1 MIGEKIYSFFIERRG
16 WIPAGFFL
24 LCFFVLWFLPKITAI
39 LLAAFF
45 TAYAVSPVVA
55 FLNTRLRMH
64 RALAT
69 AIVMLMGILFVTAIL
84 FVVLP
89 ALFSQ
94 LAEAGKK
101 LPALLVSMLNWLYE
115 QAYQYGIDL
124 NEYQNLTEEA
134 LFERVGTLLPVFDSL
149 PQFVS
154 TVFQKTFSFFSFLFY
169 LLIYAVV
176 FFFMSMRLPQ
186 LYRAIVGLFPPSR
199 KAEFH
204 EWVEKFDHVLSGF
217 IRGQITVCLVL
228 GTLYAVC
235 LTLVGLPSGGSLG
248 VIIGFFCLVPYVGI
262 ITGFTVSL
270 LLALSAG
277 GWALALKVFLVFAAV
292 QTLDAIAITPNIV
305 GQRVGISPVLVI
317 IALFA
322 GAELAGFLGVLVAVP
337 TFAILKL
344 IGEYLLEKYKASE
357 IYQES
362 TLPSPPSVD

>member
-1 MIGEKIYSFFIERRG
+1 MIGEKLYSFFIERRG

-24 LCFFVLWFLPKITAI
+24 LCFFILWFLPKITAI

-55 FLNTRLRMH
+55 FLNARLRMH

-69 AIVMLMGILFVTAIL
+69 ALVMLLGILFVTTIL

-89 ALFSQ
+89 SLFAQ

-134 LFERVGTLLPVFDSL
+134 LLERIGTLLPAFDSL
-149 PQFVS
+149 PHFVS
-154 TVFQKTFSFFSFLFY
+154 TVFQKTFSFLSFLFY
-169 LLIYAVV
+169 LLIYAVI

-186 LYRAIVGLFPPSR
+186 LYQSIVGLFPPSR

-204 EWVEKFDHVLSGF
+204 EWIEKFDHVLSGF
-217 IRGQITVCLVL
+217 IRGQLTVCLVL
-228 GTLYAVC
+228 GTLYAIC
-235 LTLVGLPSGGSLG
+235 LTIVGLPSGGSLG
-248 VIIGFFCLVPYVGI
+248 VVIGLFCLVPYVGI
-262 ITGFTVSL
+262 ITGFTVSS

-277 GWALALKVFLVFAAV
+277 GWLLALKGLLVFAAIER
-292 QTLDAIAITPNIV
+292 LDAIAITPNIM
-305 GQRVGISPVLVI
+305 GRRVGISPVLVI
-317 IALFA
+317 VALFA

-357 IYQES
+357 IYRAD
-362 TLPSPPSVD
+362 PSRQPSSVD